1 MTVKKFGGGASLVLI
16 SHIIECSQLPRGGK
30 ILTRGGKILTRGG
43 KCPLNEALQLSC
55 IIQTASSCTT
65 QSTHIVSC
73 PPQWL
78 CACLDATGRLPWGG
92 GVPELDGG
100 VVATRGQLP
109 LIRVTP
115 VQVVNPRHV
124 CSDVA

>member
-1 MTVKKFGGGASLVLI
+1 MQLQQLRGSFKKIVKRGRKLTVKKFGGASLVLL
-16 SHIIECSQLPRGGK
+16 SHIISSKGGQDSDK
-30 ILTRGGKILTRGG
+30 GGRMPPQMKP
-43 KCPLNEALQLSC
+43 CSC
-55 IIQTASSCTT
+55 IIQTAS

-100 VVATRGQLP
+100 VMATRGQLP
-109 LIRVTP
+109 LIRVAP
-115 VQVVNPRHV
+115 V
-124 CSDVA
+124 